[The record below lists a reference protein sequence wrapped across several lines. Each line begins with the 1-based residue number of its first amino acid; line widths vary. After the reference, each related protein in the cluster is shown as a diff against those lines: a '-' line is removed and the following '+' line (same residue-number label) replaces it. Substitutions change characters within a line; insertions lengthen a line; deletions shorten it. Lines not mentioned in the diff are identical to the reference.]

1 MDTIFKDIKIFYSS
15 VRDTV
20 LQFNDDEIIN
30 KCMEIDEL
38 INMCSSYTMRG
49 QILTQAVKSPNSK
62 SWCVNFLR
70 ALPAV
75 GSSLTSL

>member
-49 QILTQAVKSPNSK
+49 EIIPHKLFVEYTLGTNSNAGGK
-62 SWCVNFLR
+62 V
-70 ALPAV
+70 
-75 GSSLTSL
+75 T

>member
-49 QILTQAVKSPNSK
+49 QILTQAVKYPTQKVGVRISCGRCQP
-62 SWCVNFLR
+62 L
-70 ALPAV
+70 AV
-75 GSSLTSL
+75 R